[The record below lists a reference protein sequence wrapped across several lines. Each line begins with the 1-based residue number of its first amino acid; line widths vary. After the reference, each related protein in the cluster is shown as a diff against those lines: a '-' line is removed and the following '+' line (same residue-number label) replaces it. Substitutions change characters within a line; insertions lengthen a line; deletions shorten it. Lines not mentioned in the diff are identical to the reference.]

1 MKKGKRTNSA
11 KHWAYLL
18 LIPLL
23 FSSGARADVLKTV
36 GQDLISPVTTDALTP
51 LLIGAGLSVSL
62 YVLRAQISDPLQ
74 HSIYTHTPLN
84 GLAGFGNWAGQVYPN
99 LIYCGYGVLSGLLGS
114 ERGYLRAEEMALA
127 TAYSGG
133 VTSIL
138 KNTFRE
144 ARPNSPD
151 GADKH
156 SMPSGHATTAFTFAG
171 IVGAEHPWYFAV
183 PAYTMA
189 AITGYAR
196 INDNKH
202 YLHDVIAG
210 GTIGLS
216 YALGVYYKRKE
227 RNGALEAVENRNTTP
242 TFSVLPSENMDGV
255 VIGAAKLF

>member
-1 MKKGKRTNSA
+1 M
-11 KHWAYLL
+11 
-18 LIPLL
+18 
-23 FSSGARADVLKTV
+23 LKTV

-51 LLIGAGLSVSL
+51 LLIGTGLSLSL
-62 YVLRAQISDPLQ
+62 YVLRAQISDPVQ
-74 HSIYTHTPLN
+74 ESITTHRPLN
-84 GLAGFGNWAGQVYPN
+84 KLAGFGNWAGQVYPN

-127 TAYSGG
+127 TAYSGT
-133 VTSIL
+133 VTNGL
-138 KNTFRE
+138 KLVFRE

-151 GADKH
+151 GRDKK
-156 SMPSGHATTAFTFAG
+156 SMPSGHSTTAFTFAG
-171 IVGAEHPWYFAV
+171 IVGAEHPWHIAV

-202 YLHDVIAG
+202 YLHDVVAG

-227 RNGALEAVENRNTTP
+227 RDWKLEAKSSPWP
-242 TFSVLPSENMDGV
+242 TFSILPSENFDGV
-255 VIGAAKLF
+255 VLGAAKVF